1 MGKSPRNA
9 AIGGTKNPPM
19 PTKQEFEAA
28 AHNELSGYPVV
39 AQYVRAGDPRVL
51 AQIGANAAMLAMLS
65 EEVQVA
71 KMEAFAKTRDSTVM
85 ADAAMRGILP
95 LGRAC
100 RVTLQIS
107 NSDTEA
113 QSLASGRRLLDS
125 KGRTYE
131 LDSAVNIPAGGV
143 TTATARQ
150 IRRRSHTHSV
160 LSATDFYL
168 MDVPMADDDYYLNTL
183 VISKGAT
190 TFDYKPDWFNVKA
203 NENSYGVEVDE
214 LRNMRIV
221 FGRSS
226 VIGYGVQTGDEFT
239 IDITECAGRIKDMAP
254 NSEFN
259 LEYIQTSSETNI
271 KLLLSGIDD
280 EGAGPNT
287 IQELRVM
294 AQYPAIY
301 DKNAVYL
308 GEFEFLLRQHISGI
322 RFLSVW
328 NEQTEEKVRGFSV
341 DNINKLFVAGIA
353 DGMTNAAFEERV
365 RSLVFRA
372 DSSYPVRFVPTAK
385 TPVKITVTASVAIS
399 WDRTTI
405 EAQIRALLLET
416 YGEGAIEVSKGQSN
430 PLRKNAI
437 NTLLRENIDA
447 LRDEKAE
454 FDIQLQ
460 LPASLKPEQ
469 FLYLQGA
476 TAYMAITVTST
487 NYGSGLW
494 NV

>member
-1 MGKSPRNA
+1 
-9 AIGGTKNPPM
+9 M

-71 KMEAFAKTRDSTVM
+71 KMEAFAKTRDATVM

-100 RVTLQIS
+100 RVTLQIT
-107 NSDTEA
+107 NSDSEA
-113 QSLASGRRLLDS
+113 LALSSGRRLLDA

-131 LDSAVNIPAGGV
+131 LDSAVNIPANGGV
-143 TTATARQ
+143 VMATARQ

-183 VISKGAT
+183 VVSKGAK
-190 TFDYKPDWFNVKA
+190 TFDYKPAWFNVKPD
-203 NENSYGVEVDE
+203 ENAYGVEVDE

-259 LEYIQTSSETNI
+259 LEYIQRNSETSI
-271 KLLLSGIDD
+271 KLLLASIDD

-328 NEQTEEKVRGFSV
+328 NEQTEEKVRGANV

-353 DGMTNAAFEERV
+353 DGMTNSAFEDRV
-365 RSLVFRA
+365 RSLVARA
-372 DSSYPVRFVPTAK
+372 DNSLPVRFVSTAK

-399 WDRTTI
+399 WDRATI

-430 PLRKNAI
+430 PLRKNSI
-437 NTLLRENIDA
+437 NKLLREKIDA

-454 FDIQLQ
+454 FDIQLA
-460 LPASLKPEQ
+460 LPANLKPEQ
-469 FLYLQGA
+469 FLFLQG
-476 TAYMAITVTST
+476 TTPYMVITVTSA

>member
-1 MGKSPRNA
+1 
-9 AIGGTKNPPM
+9 M
-19 PTKQEFEAA
+19 PTRQEFEDA
-28 AHNELSGYPVV
+28 AHNELSSYPLV
-39 AQYVRAGDPRVL
+39 AQYVKAGDPRVL
-51 AQIGANAAMLAMLS
+51 AQIGANAAMLAMIS
-65 EEVQVA
+65 DEVQVA
-71 KMEAFAKTRDSTVM
+71 KMEAFAKTRDSTVLS
-85 ADAAMRGILP
+85 DAAMRGILP

-100 RVTLQIS
+100 RVTLTIT
-107 NSDTEA
+107 NNDTDA
-113 QSLASGRRLLDS
+113 LALAAGRRLLDA

-131 LDSAVNIPAGGV
+131 LDNAVSIPANGGKV
-143 TTATARQ
+143 EATARQ
-150 IRRRSHTHSV
+150 IRRRSHAHKV
-160 LSATDFYL
+160 LSAADFYL
-168 MDVPMADDDYYLNTL
+168 MDVPMGDDEYHLNTL
-183 VISKGAT
+183 VLSKGSQI
-190 TFDYKPDWFNVKA
+190 FDYKPAWFNVLP
-203 NENSYGVEVDE
+203 NEYAYGVEVDE

-226 VIGYGVQTGDEFT
+226 VVGYGVQTGDEFT
-239 IDITECAGRIKDMAP
+239 IDITECAGRINDMAP

-259 LEYIQTSSETNI
+259 LEYIQRNSETALKI
-271 KLLLSGIDD
+271 LLKSIDD

-308 GEFEFLLRQHISGI
+308 GEFEFMLRQHISGI

-328 NEQTEEKVRGFSV
+328 NEQTEEKVRGANV
-341 DNINKLFVAGIA
+341 DNINKLFVSGSA
-353 DGMTNAAFEERV
+353 DGMSNAVFEDRV
-365 RSLVFRA
+365 RALVARA
-372 DSSYPVRFVPTAK
+372 DDSLPVRFVATAK

-405 EAQIRALLLET
+405 EAQIRAKLIEV

-437 NTLLRENIDA
+437 NKLLRENIDA

-454 FDIQLQ
+454 FDIQLA
-460 LPASLKPEQ
+460 LPAALKPEQ
-469 FLYLQGA
+469 FLYLQNTPA
-476 TAYMAITVTST
+476 NMSITVASA